1 MNVEETQDELAL
13 RIIYE
18 LMFDII
24 PIACISD
31 SSWFKSSLRDSGHHR
46 RMTLLFKRYVKLTNR
61 STEKYGWMRLSILEI
76 SI

>member
-31 SSWFKSSLRDSGHHR
+31 SSWFKSSLRDQVYDKFQVS
-46 RMTLLFKRYVKLTNR
+46 LTNMQVQIIHNYINFVDFK
-61 STEKYGWMRLSILEI
+61 TVL
-76 SI
+76 